1 MSTQPTRS
9 RGVDPA
15 TCERDYD
22 SAELEFMQAIEHYKK
37 LSGRRFPTCSEILSV
52 VRSLGYV
59 RVMPVS
65 SGQ

>member
-1 MSTQPTRS
+1 MSTQTPRF

-22 SAELEFMQAIEHYKK
+22 SAELEFMQALEHYKK
-37 LSGRRFPTCSEILSV
+37 ATGRRFPSSSEILGV
-52 VRSLGYV
+52 VRSLGYI

-65 SGQ
+65 TGQ

>member
-1 MSTQPTRS
+1 MSAQLPRF

-22 SAELEFMQAIEHYKK
+22 SAEIEFMQALEHYKK
-37 LSGRRFPTCSEILSV
+37 TSGRRFPTCSEVLSV

-59 RVMPVS
+59 RVMPATS
-65 SGQ
+65 RK